1 MNTPAS
7 TAIRQL
13 AELQALD
20 RARREKTKIVEELE
34 LEIARLQEEIRSH
47 QEAVDALDSELAG
60 AESRRRELETLLEI
74 EGTRMKDRRMRLNRV
89 RNEKELLA
97 LRHEIEVG
105 KEANQQVEE
114 EILALFEKI
123 DELGRLRKEAEEALA
138 RVRMQGTARIE
149 ESRQRIEALRAEI
162 DRARGGRAALASAL
176 DPDLLKR
183 YEQIF
188 ERRAGIA
195 VVEARGG
202 VCTGCHRNLPPQ
214 FYNELQR
221 SADVRSCPSCHRIL
235 FWQPETLETSE
246 VES

>member
-1 MNTPAS
+1 MNNPIP

-13 AELQALD
+13 AELQSLD
-20 RARREKTKIVEELE
+20 RVRREKLKAVEELE
-34 LEIARLQEEIRSH
+34 TEISELEDNVRARKER
-47 QEAVDALDSELAG
+47 VDAVTSELET
-60 AESRRRELETLLEI
+60 AESRRRELEATLEM
-74 EGTRMKDRRMRLNRV
+74 EGTKMKDRRMRLNRV

-114 EILALFEKI
+114 EVLALLEKI
-123 DELGRLRKEAEEALA
+123 DALSADKQQADEALTDIESEA
-138 RVRMQGTARIE
+138 TGKIREGRTRID
-149 ESRQRIEALRAEI
+149 ALRTEI
-162 DRARGGRAALASAL
+162 EGAHEGRAQLAKAL
-176 DPDLLKR
+176 DPQLLRR

-195 VVEARGG
+195 VVEARDG

-221 SADVRSCPSCHRIL
+221 SEDVRSCPSCHRIL
-235 FWQPETLETSE
+235 FWRSESLESSE
-246 VES
+246 V